1 MKYIF
6 IIFSFLITIFLFT
19 LSFLAFKEKNEN
31 QSLKINLHHFVG
43 NEVLKI
49 DSGLY
54 YNNLNQNF
62 TVTNFMYYLGEIKL
76 TDENNVET
84 KINQYFLVNELEE
97 KSKQIFLE
105 NIPKK
110 KYKKMSFIVGVDSL
124 RNCSGAQSGALDPIN
139 TMFWTWNSG
148 YIFLK
153 LEGKSSASKIP
164 GNFIE
169 YHVGGYKL
177 PYNNIKKIELKFPES
192 LEESVN
198 IKVDILEI
206 FKNPND
212 INFSSNANAA
222 DAKSTVI
229 IANNY
234 ADMFSIMK

>member
-1 MKYIF
+1 MKFFKKIA
-6 IIFSFLITIFLFT
+6 SFLLIVSIFLF
-19 LSFLAFKEKNEN
+19 SFLAFNKKVEN
-31 QSLKINLHHFVG
+31 HNLVINLHHFVG

-84 KINQYFLVNELEE
+84 KINKYFLVNELEG
-97 KSKQIFLE
+97 KSKQIILE

-110 KYKKMSFIVGVDSL
+110 QYKKMSFIVGVDSL
-124 RNCSGAQSGALDPIN
+124 RNCSGAQSGVLDPIN

-177 PYNNIKKIELKFPES
+177 PYNNIKKIELKLSES
-192 LEESVN
+192 LEENVN

-212 INFSSNANAA
+212 INFAVNANAA
-222 DAKSTVI
+222 DAKSTVV

-234 ADMFSIMK
+234 ADMFSLMR